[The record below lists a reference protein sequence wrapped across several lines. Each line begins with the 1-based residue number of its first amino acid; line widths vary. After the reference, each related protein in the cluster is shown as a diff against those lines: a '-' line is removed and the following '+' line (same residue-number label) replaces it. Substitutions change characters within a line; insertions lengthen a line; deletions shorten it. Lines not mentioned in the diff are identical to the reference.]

1 MSALLMLAVFA
12 LCAALMVRRMLPAL
26 LAIPLMSLALC
37 IAAGVPATH
46 LGAVF
51 SGGVTVLAP
60 AYAAVIF
67 GALLG
72 RVTIDT
78 GIARAIVNLAAEYGG
93 ENPLLFALV
102 LCAITAVLFI
112 SLSGLGAIVMVGSI
126 VLPTMLAVGV
136 PRRLTGPL
144 FLMAFALGFTF
155 NIANWTFYTTFFGV
169 TEARLLPFALALAAI
184 DAVALVAFAVVGFAR
199 ERDYATW
206 REQRAQSDATVLD
219 AEGEGATKVPA
230 VAMLVPL
237 VPMPLYFFFHL
248 DAISAFS
255 VAAVLGAAIVRP
267 RAIVQTLVGAAIRGI
282 EDVAPAIVLF
292 MGIGMLLV
300 AVKEPAMHTALAPI
314 AGTWIARPT
323 AFVLVFGLLSPLVL
337 YRGPLNPF
345 GVGIA
350 FFAALIGAHAI
361 APALLVAGVM
371 ALVAVQNVCDPTN
384 TANVWV
390 ANQTGDRTERMMLAT
405 LPYQF
410 VVAII
415 AALLAVNLHVAG
427 AATLPAPPL
436 PAGLLAPASAAHH
449 IVVDDDGTPFGRMA
463 ATTVAAQLAAHGL
476 RVVRRHADPDL
487 RDCAGKPYAAY
498 VYVRQQRFT
507 LLEGVNL
514 DIGLRLEDCG
524 GWIVHEWHDHAVR
537 RRPDGALV
545 RRLALQGVRR
555 LLAWRARNPV
565 RAHVLFVHGL
575 SLPQN
580 LRPTYYFA
588 LFKTVDGYMRVYVR
602 AGGPAWAAGMRS
614 GEIVDKIDGRWWW
627 DYGTYQSEA
636 RSYDGKAHSFQVHV
650 GKGTRQIQLS
660 DPVLP
665 REVEAQLRE

>member
-1 MSALLMLAVFA
+1 MLGVFA
-12 LCAALMVRRMLPAL
+12 LCAVLMVRRILPAL
-26 LAIPLMSLALC
+26 LAIPVMAIALC
-37 IAAGVPATH
+37 AVAGVPFAR

-102 LCAITAVLFI
+102 LCAVTAVLFV

-169 TEARLLPFALALAAI
+169 TEGRLLPFALALAAI
-184 DAVALVAFAVVGFAR
+184 DAIALIAFAIVGFAR

-206 REQRAQSDATVLD
+206 REARRENDAEVLD
-219 AEGEGATKVPA
+219 LENDGAGRVPA
-230 VAMLVPL
+230 VALFVPL
-237 VPMPLYFFFHL
+237 LPMPLYFFLHL
-248 DAISAFS
+248 DAVTAFS

-282 EDVAPAIVLF
+282 EDVAPAVLLF

-300 AVKEPAMHTALAPI
+300 AVREPAMHAALAPI
-314 AGTWIARPT
+314 AGNWIARPT

-361 APALLVAGVM
+361 APVLLVAGVM

-405 LPYQF
+405 LPYQY
-410 VVAII
+410 VVAIL
-415 AALLAVNLHVAG
+415 AALLAVSLHVAS
-427 AATLPAPPL
+427 AAPL
-436 PAGLLAPASAAHH
+436 PNLPFPPGLLAPTSAAHH
-449 IVVDDDGTPFGRMA
+449 IVVDDDGTRFGRIA
-463 ATTVAAQLAAHGL
+463 AATVAAQLANAGFQ
-476 RVVRRHADPDL
+476 VARRHAVPER
-487 RDCAGKPYAAY
+487 RDCTAKPYAAY
-498 VYVRQQRFT
+498 VYVRRQRFT

-524 GWIVHEWHDHAVR
+524 GWVVREWHDHAVEPQPR
-537 RRPDGALV
+537 AALV
-545 RRLALQGVRR
+545 RKLALQGVRR
-555 LLAWRARNPV
+555 LLAWRARHPR
-565 RAHVLFVHGL
+565 RAHILFAHGL
-575 SLPQN
+575 SLPAN

-602 AGGPAWAAGMRS
+602 AGGPAWAAGMRT

-627 DYGTYQSEA
+627 DYGTFQSEA
-636 RSYDGKAHSFQVHV
+636 RSYDGKAHSFQVRV
-650 GKGTRQIQLS
+650 GKGTRQIQLLA
-660 DPVLP
+660 PVLP
-665 REVEAQLRE
+665 KEVEARLRE

>member
-1 MSALLMLAVFA
+1 MLAVFA

-169 TEARLLPFALALAAI
+169 TEARLLPFALALAAV

-255 VAAVLGAAIVRP
+255 VAAVLGAAIV
-267 RAIVQTLVGAAIRGI
+267 A
-282 EDVAPAIVLF
+282 
-292 MGIGMLLV
+292 
-300 AVKEPAMHTALAPI
+300 
-314 AGTWIARPT
+314 
-323 AFVLVFGLLSPLVL
+323 
-337 YRGPLNPF
+337 
-345 GVGIA
+345 
-350 FFAALIGAHAI
+350 
-361 APALLVAGVM
+361 
-371 ALVAVQNVCDPTN
+371 
-384 TANVWV
+384 
-390 ANQTGDRTERMMLAT
+390 
-405 LPYQF
+405 
-410 VVAII
+410 
-415 AALLAVNLHVAG
+415 
-427 AATLPAPPL
+427 
-436 PAGLLAPASAAHH
+436 
-449 IVVDDDGTPFGRMA
+449 
-463 ATTVAAQLAAHGL
+463 
-476 RVVRRHADPDL
+476 
-487 RDCAGKPYAAY
+487 
-498 VYVRQQRFT
+498 
-507 LLEGVNL
+507 
-514 DIGLRLEDCG
+514 
-524 GWIVHEWHDHAVR
+524 
-537 RRPDGALV
+537 
-545 RRLALQGVRR
+545 
-555 LLAWRARNPV
+555 
-565 RAHVLFVHGL
+565 
-575 SLPQN
+575 
-580 LRPTYYFA
+580 
-588 LFKTVDGYMRVYVR
+588 
-602 AGGPAWAAGMRS
+602 
-614 GEIVDKIDGRWWW
+614 
-627 DYGTYQSEA
+627 
-636 RSYDGKAHSFQVHV
+636 
-650 GKGTRQIQLS
+650 
-660 DPVLP
+660 
-665 REVEAQLRE
+665 

>member
-1 MSALLMLAVFA
+1 MLAIFA
-12 LCAALMVRRMLPAL
+12 ICAALMVRRLLPAL
-26 LAIPLMSLALC
+26 LAIPLMALALC
-37 IAAGVPATH
+37 VAAGVPAAH

-78 GIARAIVNLAAEYGG
+78 GIARSIVNLAAEYGG

-169 TEARLLPFALALAAI
+169 TEARLLPFALALAAV
-184 DAVALVAFAVVGFAR
+184 DAVALVAFAIVGFSR
-199 ERDYATW
+199 ERNYATW
-206 REQRAQSDATVLD
+206 REPRTDSDATVLD
-219 AEGEGATKVPA
+219 VEGNGATKIPA

-237 VPMPLYFFFHL
+237 LPMPLYFFFHF

-267 RAIVQTLVGAAIRGI
+267 RAIVQTIVGAAIRGI

-300 AVKEPAMHTALAPI
+300 AVKEPAMRAALAPV
-314 AGTWIARPT
+314 AGNWIAHPT

-361 APALLVAGVM
+361 SPVLLVAGVM

-405 LPYQF
+405 LPYQYA
-410 VVAII
+410 VAVL
-415 AALLAVNLHVAG
+415 AALLAVNMHVAG
-427 AATLPAPPL
+427 AAPLSNAPFP
-436 PAGLLAPASAAHH
+436 PGLLAPRTAAKH
-449 IVVDDDGTPFGRMA
+449 IVVDDDGTPFGRIA
-463 ATTVAAQLAAHGL
+463 AATVAAQLAGGGFHVA
-476 RVVRRHADPDL
+476 RRHATPDL
-487 RDCAGKPYAAY
+487 RDCAAKPYAAY
-498 VYVRQQRFT
+498 VYVRQRRFT
-507 LLEGVNL
+507 LLEGTNL

-524 GWIVHEWHDHAVR
+524 GWIVREWHDSAVR
-537 RRPDGALV
+537 RRLDGALV
-545 RRLALQGVRR
+545 QRLALQGARR
-555 LLAWRARNPV
+555 LLAWRARHPV

-580 LRPTYYFA
+580 LLPTYYFA

-627 DYGTYQSEA
+627 DYGTFQSEA
-636 RSYDGKAHSFQVHV
+636 RSYDGKAHSFQVRV
-650 GKGTRQIQLS
+650 GKLTQQIRLTRPIF
-660 DPVLP
+660 PK
-665 REVEAQLRE
+665 EVEARLRE

>member
-1 MSALLMLAVFA
+1 MLAIFA
-12 LCAALMVRRMLPAL
+12 ICAALMVRRILPAL
-26 LAIPLMSLALC
+26 LAIPLMALALC
-37 IAAGVPATH
+37 AVAGVPAER

-102 LCAITAVLFI
+102 LCAITAVLFV

-169 TEARLLPFALALAAI
+169 TEARLLPFALALAAV
-184 DAVALVAFAVVGFAR
+184 DAVALVAFAIVGFAR

-206 REQRAQSDATVLD
+206 REPRAESDATVLD
-219 AEGEGATKVPA
+219 VEDSVAMKVPA

-237 VPMPLYFFFHL
+237 LPMPLYFFWHF

-267 RAIVQTLVGAAIRGI
+267 RAVVQTLVGAAIRGI

-300 AVKEPAMHTALAPI
+300 AVKEPAMQAALAPI
-314 AGTWIARPT
+314 AGDWIARPT

-350 FFAALIGAHAI
+350 FFAALVGAHTI
-361 APALLVAGVM
+361 APPLLVAGVM

-405 LPYQF
+405 LPYQYA
-410 VVAII
+410 VAVL
-415 AALLAVNLHVAG
+415 AALLAINLHVAG
-427 AATLPAPPL
+427 AAPL
-436 PAGLLAPASAAHH
+436 PNAALPPGLLAPPSAALH
-449 IVVDDDGTPFGRMA
+449 IVVDDDGTSFGRIAA
-463 ATTVAAQLAAHGL
+463 ATVATSLSANGFS
-476 RVVRRHADPDL
+476 VVRRHATPDL
-487 RDCAGKPYAAY
+487 RDCAKKTYAAY
-498 VYVRQQRFT
+498 LYVRRQRFT
-507 LLEGVNL
+507 LLEGTNL

-524 GWIVHEWHDHAVR
+524 GWIVREWHDHAVR
-537 RRPDGALV
+537 RRLDTALV
-545 RRLALQGVRR
+545 RRLAQQGVQR
-555 LLAWRARNPV
+555 LLAWRARHPV

-627 DYGTYQSEA
+627 DYGTFQSEA
-636 RSYDGKAHSFQVHV
+636 RSYDGKAHSFQVRV
-650 GKGTRQIQLS
+650 GAIARQIRLS
-660 DPVLP
+660 GPVLP
-665 REVEAQLRE
+665 KEVEARLRE

>member
-1 MSALLMLAVFA
+1 MLAIFA
-12 LCAALMVRRMLPAL
+12 LCAVLMVRRIIPAL
-26 LAIPLMSLALC
+26 LAIPLMAIALC
-37 IAAGVPATH
+37 LVSGVPAAR
-46 LGAVF
+46 LSAVV
-51 SGGVTVLAP
+51 SGGVTALAP

-72 RVTIDT
+72 RVTVDT

-136 PRRLTGPL
+136 PRRLIGPL

-169 TEARLLPFALALAAI
+169 TESKLLPFALALAAI
-184 DAVALVAFAVVGFAR
+184 DAIALVAFAIVGFAR

-206 REQRAQSDATVLD
+206 REPRSGGTTGVLD
-219 AEGEGATKVPA
+219 VEDSGAAGVPA
-230 VAMLVPL
+230 IAMLVPL
-237 VPMPLYFFFHL
+237 LPMPLYFFFHL
-248 DAISAFS
+248 DAITAFS
-255 VAAVLGAAIVRP
+255 IAAILGAAIVRP

-300 AVKEPAMHTALAPI
+300 AVREPAMQAALAPI
-314 AGTWIARPT
+314 AGAWIARPT
-323 AFVLVFGLLSPLVL
+323 AFVLIFGLFSPLVL

-350 FFAALIGAHAI
+350 FFAALVAAHALS
-361 APALLVAGVM
+361 PALLVAGVM

-405 LPYQF
+405 LPYQYA
-410 VVAII
+410 VAVL
-415 AALLAVNLHVAG
+415 AALLAVNLHIAG
-427 AATLPAPPL
+427 AAVLAQGGLQP
-436 PAGLLAPASAAHH
+436 GLLAPASAARH

-463 ATTVAAQLAAHGL
+463 AATVAARLAGAGFQ
-476 RVVRRHADPDL
+476 VARRHADPDR
-487 RDCAGKPYAAY
+487 RDCSGKPYAAY

-507 LLEGVNL
+507 LLEGINL

-524 GWIVHEWHDHAVR
+524 GWIVREWHDHAVR
-537 RRPDGALV
+537 AHPDATLV
-545 RRLALQGVRR
+545 RNLSLQGVRR
-555 LLAWRARNPV
+555 LLAWRSRHPR
-565 RAHVLFVHGL
+565 RAHVLFSHGL
-575 SLPQN
+575 SLSKG

-614 GEIVDKIDGRWWW
+614 GQIVDKIDGRWWW
-627 DYGTYQSEA
+627 DYGTYQAEA
-636 RSYDGKAHSFQVHV
+636 RSYDGKAHSFQIRV
-650 GKGTRQIQLS
+650 GKGTRQIQLV

-665 REVEAQLRE
+665 KEVEAQLRE

>member
-1 MSALLMLAVFA
+1 MLAIFA
-12 LCAALMVRRMLPAL
+12 ICAVLMVRRILPAL
-26 LAIPLMSLALC
+26 LAIPLMALALC
-37 IAAGVPATH
+37 VAAGVPADR

-51 SGGVTVLAP
+51 SGGVTALAP

-112 SLSGLGAIVMVGSI
+112 SLSGLGAIVMVGAI

-169 TEARLLPFALALAAI
+169 TEARLLPFALALAAV

-206 REQRAQSDATVLD
+206 REPQAESDAKVLD
-219 AEGEGATKVPA
+219 VEDTIATKVPA

-237 VPMPLYFFFHL
+237 LPMPLYFFLHF

-255 VAAVLGAAIVRP
+255 VAALLGAAIVRP

-300 AVKEPAMHTALAPI
+300 AVKEPAMQAALAPI
-314 AGTWIARPT
+314 AGGWIARPT

-350 FFAALIGAHAI
+350 FFAALVGAHAI
-361 APALLVAGVM
+361 APPLLVAGVM

-405 LPYQF
+405 LPYQYA
-410 VVAII
+410 VAVL
-415 AALLAVNLHVAG
+415 AALLAINLHVAG
-427 AATLPAPPL
+427 AAPL
-436 PAGLLAPASAAHH
+436 PNAVLPPGLLAPQRAARH
-449 IVVDDDGTPFGRMA
+449 IVVDDDGSTFGRIA
-463 ATTVAAQLAAHGL
+463 AATVAAKLSANGFF
-476 RVVRRHADPDL
+476 VVRRHATPDL
-487 RDCAGKPYAAY
+487 RDCAKKTYAAY
-498 VYVRQQRFT
+498 LYVRRQRFT
-507 LLEGVNL
+507 LLEGTNL

-524 GWIVHEWHDHAVR
+524 GWVVREWHDHAVR
-537 RRPDGALV
+537 HHPDAALV
-545 RRLALQGVRR
+545 RRLALQGAQR
-555 LLAWRARNPV
+555 LLAWRARHPV

-627 DYGTYQSEA
+627 DYGTFQSEA
-636 RSYDGKAHSFQVHV
+636 RSYDGKAHSFQVRV
-650 GKGTRQIQLS
+650 GAIARQIQLS
-660 DPVLP
+660 GPVLP
-665 REVEAQLRE
+665 KEVEAQLRE